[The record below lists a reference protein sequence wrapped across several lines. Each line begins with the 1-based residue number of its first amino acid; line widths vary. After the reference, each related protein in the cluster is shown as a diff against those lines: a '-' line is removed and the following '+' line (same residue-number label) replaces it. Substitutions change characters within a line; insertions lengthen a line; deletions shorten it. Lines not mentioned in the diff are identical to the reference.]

1 MEGIWILYVVC
12 EMCIFFRSTSLN
24 IILIEKKTTL
34 GSIIKMQTKAAHSPQ
49 LQDVAFNLRTDFQ
62 IIWAANYNYPT
73 IYQIGK
79 SLQHDILSQTL
90 SLQP

>member
-1 MEGIWILYVVC
+1 MEGIRILYVVC

-79 SLQHDILSQTL
+79 SLQHNILSQTL

>member
-1 MEGIWILYVVC
+1 MEGIRILYVVC

>member
-1 MEGIWILYVVC
+1 MEGIRILYVVC

-24 IILIEKKTTL
+24 IILIEKKPTL

>member
-1 MEGIWILYVVC
+1 MEGIRILYVVC

-24 IILIEKKTTL
+24 IILFEKKTTL